1 MVRGKAELEV
11 WGLVYGRDPNLWR
24 PKIRRLSV
32 FFTSPPE
39 FQRPPP
45 PKKKLTQPPMGMT

>member
-24 PKIRRLSV
+24 PKIRRLSF

-39 FQRPPP
+39 FQRPP